1 MYYSQLRA
9 FHAVAVCGSFTE
21 AADKLNR
28 TQPAIS
34 DQVRKLEKEF
44 DVLLFDRHGRSI
56 QLTDLGHRL
65 LEISQR
71 LIDME
76 NEAVQLLSESQ
87 ALRVGHLKMAADASL
102 HVVQLIGEFRQQ
114 YPGISISLTIGNSGK
129 VLSQLLDYTADFCVM
144 ADAPADKRFHNI
156 TLRSD
161 PLVAFV
167 NNTHPWADRRSVSL
181 AEFANEPLVMREP
194 GSITRRIVEEEF
206 NRLGVDYKLAM
217 VAEGREANH
226 EAVAAGV
233 GVGIVSLPEFGF
245 DPRLRTL
252 KLKNFNRT
260 MTESLVC
267 LKERA
272 SLRGIHAFWTVA
284 QEHVKHQASGSN
296 KKA

>member
-9 FHAVAVCGSFTE
+9 FHAVAVCGSFTK

-44 DVLLFDRHGRSI
+44 DVLLFDRHKRSV

-65 LEISQR
+65 LDISQR

-87 ALRVGHLKMAADASL
+87 SLRVGHLKMAADASL
-102 HVVQLIGEFRQQ
+102 HVVQLVGEFRQQ

-129 VLSQLLDYTADFCVM
+129 VLCQLLDYTADIGVM
-144 ADAPADKRFHNI
+144 ADAPTDNRFLEI

-167 NNTHPWADRRSVSL
+167 NRQHPWADRHSVSL
-181 AEFANEPLVMREP
+181 AEFATEPLVMREQ

-206 NRLGVDYKLAM
+206 NRIGVDYKLAL
-217 VAEGREANH
+217 VAEGREANQ

-233 GVGIVSLPEFGF
+233 GAGIVSLPEFGF
-245 DPRLRTL
+245 DPRLKTL
-252 KLKNFNRT
+252 NLRNCNRT

-272 SLRGIHAFWTVA
+272 DLRGIHAFWTVA
-284 QEHVKHQASGSN
+284 REHVKRRASGTRL
-296 KKA
+296 